1 MVNTPLPREIVGH
14 EFRFGNLLAT
24 PFLRHFS
31 KRRGLT
37 MVGVLAVSL
46 GVYGVIALGLTSTP
60 QSQTRSALSPALDQ
74 SRRTLIEPL
83 TFADPTSL
91 ETQWTIYSLAQRG
104 APLTPD
110 QIASVIGNSNVFDL
124 SVSEDA
130 LSKKY
135 INSIYLAYQ
144 DSAYGTTGIGTGSWL
159 EYATVLQGQS
169 RAPSETTGSR
179 Q

>member
-1 MVNTPLPREIVGH
+1 MVNTPLPREIVEH
-14 EFRFGNLLAT
+14 ESRFGNLLAT
-24 PFLRHFS
+24 PFWRHLS

-60 QSQTRSALSPALDQ
+60 QSQTRSAPSPELDQ

-104 APLTPD
+104 APLAPD
-110 QIASVIGNSNVFDL
+110 QIASGNSSVFDL
-124 SVSEDA
+124 NSASEDA

-135 INSIYLAYQ
+135 INSVYLAYQ
-144 DSAYGTTGIGTGSWL
+144 DSVYGTTGMGTGSWL